1 MAKQMRRW
9 NPGDAANAYVRML
22 LSEVGRLIGG
32 ITDEQWAE
40 TRDYFDGRCAYTGER
55 LSDDDV
61 VREHA
66 VPINRRHCGV
76 HAYGNVLPAS
86 RTANDAKGGMHYQ
99 DYMRTLIGNDERL
112 AKIESFVNESGYET
126 RMEPFGDLRRYCEM
140 QYRQIVALG
149 EVGKA
154 YLHSLIDMTAEADDP
169 LGGGREDD
177 GVVLDAMDGE
187 PLPIRLDPPG
197 PAFKEQL
204 LAAGEAWV
212 TTHYRNGRVECKRWD
227 ASRMSATSNVMG
239 NLRSRPEH
247 RNPTWR
253 RLGIAHVEVTICP
266 VFLLKL
272 EDTYYRQGFFN
283 VTVDYD
289 RHVGPAGPV
298 ELVLGNKS
306 VTGKIYRTAQR
317 NGTARIDGKAA
328 LRDWFHKGYSQG
340 DMVPV
345 RFRSPVVL
353 ELG

>member
-1 MAKQMRRW
+1 MAKQVRSW

-32 ITDEQWAE
+32 ITDEQWVQ
-40 TRDYFDGRCAYTGER
+40 TRDHFDGRCAYTGER

-86 RTANDAKGGMHYQ
+86 RAANDAKGGLHYRE
-99 DYMRTLIGNDERL
+99 YMRTVVRDDERL
-112 AKIESFVNESGYET
+112 AKIDSFVRESSYET
-126 RMEPFGDLRRYCEM
+126 RMEPFGDLRHYCEM

-149 EVGKA
+149 EVGKT
-154 YLHSLIDMTAEADDP
+154 YLRSFVDVTAEVDDLP
-169 LGGGREDD
+169 EGQPEDD
-177 GVVLDAMDGE
+177 AVVLESMVGE

-197 PAFKEQL
+197 SAFKERL
-204 LAAGEAWV
+204 LATGEAWV
-212 TTHYRNGRVECKRWD
+212 TTHYRNGRVKCKRWD
-227 ASRMSATSNVMG
+227 ASRMSAASNVIG

-253 RLGIAHVEVTICP
+253 RLGIVRVEVSICP
-266 VFLLKL
+266 VFALRL

-298 ELVLGNKS
+298 ELVLGDTS
-306 VTGKIYRTAQR
+306 VPGRIDRKAQR

-345 RFRSPVVL
+345 RFRSPEVL